1 MPARPFRAV
10 LTFLSRPRLFAWVY
24 ALALLLRKTLEKARL
39 SFQQVD
45 TRPLWSEPGFFSQF
59 SILNTMSEANKKY
72 SESVKRLEEILESI
86 DRYEVGIDE
95 LADLV
100 KEAADLIKNCRSI
113 LTSTEQSVQESLESL
128 SQ

>member
-1 MPARPFRAV
+1 M
-10 LTFLSRPRLFAWVY
+10 
-24 ALALLLRKTLEKARL
+24 
-39 SFQQVD
+39 
-45 TRPLWSEPGFFSQF
+45 
-59 SILNTMSEANKKY
+59 KY
-72 SESVKRLEEILESI
+72 SQSVKRLEEILESI

-128 SQ
+128 SAI